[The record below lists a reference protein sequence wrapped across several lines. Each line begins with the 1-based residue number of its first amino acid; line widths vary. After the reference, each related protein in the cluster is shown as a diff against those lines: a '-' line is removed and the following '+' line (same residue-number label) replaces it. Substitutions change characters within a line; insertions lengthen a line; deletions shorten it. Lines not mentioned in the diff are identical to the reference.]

1 MSEIVAQMQRRW
13 ADAFAR
19 ADAKALAALYMDDA
33 LFFGSMPDLYLGA
46 SGVRR
51 YFETLPKGYENAAF
65 ADTQAVEIGAA
76 LIVAAGFVTFTG
88 ERNRE
93 RFSFLY
99 RMSWTLVRTGGD
111 WRIASHHASPKNW
124 SSSSANPT

>member
-1 MSEIVAQMQRRW
+1 MSDIVAQMQGRW
-13 ADAFAR
+13 TEAFAR
-19 ADAKALAALYMDDA
+19 ADAEALAALYTDDA

-65 ADTQAVEIGAA
+65 ADTQAVEIGAD
-76 LIVAAGFVTFTG
+76 LIVSAGFVTFTG

-93 RFSFLY
+93 RFSLLY
-99 RMSWTLVRTGGD
+99 RMSWTLVRSGD
-111 WRIASHHASPKNW
+111 HWRIASHHASPKSW
-124 SSSSANPT
+124 SSSSGKPT